1 MTVINSIIDKIY
13 IILNNNYNDRPDQ
26 VQFIKNELFKFV
38 NTTNLKIKL
47 NIIETVMI
55 TIECDIIFDSNI
67 ISHELIELCNRLE
80 NIITNDY
87 LILESEING
96 Q

>member
-38 NTTNLKIKL
+38 NTTN
-47 NIIETVMI
+47 
-55 TIECDIIFDSNI
+55 
-67 ISHELIELCNRLE
+67 
-80 NIITNDY
+80 
-87 LILESEING
+87 
-96 Q
+96 